1 MRVRADQPGECLVIT
16 GSIIVE
22 GISTDVT
29 LTVNTIQLIHILG
42 DKAARAK
49 GRKSQVCSG
58 LVKAKVDSTA
68 HGIVQSVLKD
78 KRKARAEH
86 MAAAMQKAAE
96 RKAAGERYEPAEG
109 DIKW

>member
-1 MRVRADQPGECLVIT
+1 MRVRADQPGELIEIT

-49 GRKSQVCSG
+49 GRKSQLCSG

-78 KRKARAEH
+78 KRDAQRARM
-86 MAAAMQKAAE
+86 MAVMA
-96 RKAAGERYEPAEG
+96 
-109 DIKW
+109 